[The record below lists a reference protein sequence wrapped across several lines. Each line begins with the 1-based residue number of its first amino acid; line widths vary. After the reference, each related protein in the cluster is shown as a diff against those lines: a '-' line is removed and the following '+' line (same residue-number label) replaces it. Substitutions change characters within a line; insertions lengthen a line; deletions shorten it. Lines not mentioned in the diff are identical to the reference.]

1 MVTMTAA
8 LRLGFS
14 SCPNDTFAFHAL
26 VHGLV
31 AFDVPLVPVIEDIE
45 ALNERALASEAR
57 RLPLT
62 KLSVGALPVAA
73 GRYAV
78 MRAGAALGR
87 GCGPLVVASR
97 EASLASL
104 SGRRVAIPGVHTTAW
119 LLMRAFAPA
128 VEPVAMRF
136 DRIMPAVERGE
147 VDAGLVIHEGRF
159 TYAARGLVALADLGE
174 LWEAQT
180 GLPLPLG
187 VIAADRALA
196 PAVVARFEDALSSS
210 VAAAMREPSSSRG
223 WIREHAQE
231 LDDDVVARH
240 IALYVNDFTV
250 DLGGEGRAAIDE
262 LLARAGSSVSP
273 WR

>member
-1 MVTMTAA
+1 MA

-31 AFDVPLVPVIEDIE
+31 PFAEALAPVIEDIE
-45 ALNERALASEAR
+45 ALNERALARDAAR

-62 KLSVGALPVAA
+62 KLSVGVLPAA
-73 GRYAV
+73 ASRYAV

-87 GCGPLVVASR
+87 GCGPLVVTRSDR
-97 EASLASL
+97 GCSLGELA
-104 SGRRVAIPGVHTTAW
+104 GQRVAIPGVHTTAW
-119 LLMRAFAPA
+119 MLLRAFAPA

-136 DRIMPAVERGE
+136 DRIMGAVEAGE
-147 VDAGLVIHEGRF
+147 VAAGLVIHEGRF
-159 TYAARGLVALADLGE
+159 TYAARELVSIADLGV
-174 LWEAQT
+174 LWEADT

-187 VIAADRALA
+187 VIAADRSLDARL
-196 PAVVARFEDALSSS
+196 VARFEDALSDS
-210 VAAAMREPSSSRG
+210 VALARRDPAPSRA

-231 LDDDVVARH
+231 LDDDVTARH

-250 DLGGEGRAAIDE
+250 DLGSEGRRAIDE
-262 LLARAGSSVSP
+262 LLARAGGSPSP